1 MTLGEKFK
9 AIRRE
14 SGLSQEAFGAQG
26 FVSAPGWI
34 KLENGQRSPSEKL
47 IEKLVAWLVQ
57 DKHVRAS
64 AAKGLREELLTLK
77 YLGSPSV
84 FVRNLAQT
92 HARSL
97 PTGEALLAPSTA
109 GKPKRGRPRLSAAA

>member
-1 MTLGEKFK
+1 M
-9 AIRRE
+9 
-14 SGLSQEAFGAQG
+14 
-26 FVSAPGWI
+26 
-34 KLENGQRSPSEKL
+34 
-47 IEKLVAWLVQ
+47 
-57 DKHVRAS
+57 RAS

-109 GKPKRGRPRLSAAA
+109 GKPKRGRPRLSATA

>member
-1 MTLGEKFK
+1 MTLGEKLK
-9 AIRRE
+9 SIRRE
-14 SGLSQEAFGAQG
+14 SGLSQEAIGAQG

-57 DKHVRAS
+57 DKHVKTNAGKS
-64 AAKGLREELLTLK
+64 LREELLTLK
-77 YLGSPSV
+77 YLGSHST
-84 FVRNLAQT
+84 FVRALAQT
-92 HARSL
+92 HAKQL

-109 GKPKRGRPRLSAAA
+109 GKPKRGRPKLSTTR